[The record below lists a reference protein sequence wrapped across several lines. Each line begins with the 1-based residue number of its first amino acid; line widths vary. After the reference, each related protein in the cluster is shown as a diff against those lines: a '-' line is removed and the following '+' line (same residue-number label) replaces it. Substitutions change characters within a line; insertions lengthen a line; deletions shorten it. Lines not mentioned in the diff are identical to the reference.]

1 MTRIPGLRAVCVGG
15 LSLALAA
22 LLAACGE
29 PAANVAEPKAYDRLG
44 VQVQIPG
51 NWKLVDDQRLGGA
64 HYLTVESPGTAVFI
78 AMVQSDRNRELEEF
92 ARSFSAE
99 ADKQLP
105 NALEH
110 QGRFDLSA
118 FDQGTIREHYT
129 VSLGGVK
136 VPHLREYHKITG
148 ARRTAFLITQSADE
162 DQAQAKPGFDLML
175 KSFKFNE
182 AAGG

>member
-1 MTRIPGLRAVCVGG
+1 MPRMSGLRAVCFRG
-15 LSLALAA
+15 LVLALLA

-29 PAANVAEPKAYDRLG
+29 PAANVAQPKAYDRLG
-44 VQVQIPG
+44 VQVRIPG
-51 NWKLVDDQRLGGA
+51 NWKLADDQRLGGV
-64 HYLTVESPGTAVFI
+64 HYLTVESPGSAVFI

-99 ADKQLP
+99 ADKQMP
-105 NALEH
+105 GAL
-110 QGRFDLSA
+110 QRQSRFDLSA
-118 FDQGTIREHYT
+118 FADGTIREHYT

-148 ARRTAFLITQSADE
+148 ARRTAFLVTQSADE
-162 DQAQAKPGFDLML
+162 DLAQAKPGFDLIL

>member
-1 MTRIPGLRAVCVGG
+1 MTRMPGLRAVCVGG

-51 NWKLVDDQRLGGA
+51 NWKLADDQRLGGV

-110 QGRFDLSA
+110 QGRCA
-118 FDQGTIREHYT
+118 TAAPGTWSR
-129 VSLGGVK
+129 
-136 VPHLREYHKITG
+136 P
-148 ARRTAFLITQSADE
+148 RRACGMSGNRACASVDS
-162 DQAQAKPGFDLML
+162 G
-175 KSFKFNE
+175 
-182 AAGG
+182 

>member
-1 MTRIPGLRAVCVGG
+1 MAGMLGLRAVCVRGFG
-15 LSLALAA
+15 LALV
-22 LLAACGE
+22 LTLAACGE

-51 NWKLVDDQRLGGA
+51 NWKLADDQRLGGV

-92 ARSFSAE
+92 AHSFSAE
-99 ADKQLP
+99 ADKQAP
-105 NALEH
+105 AATEH

-118 FDQGTIREHYT
+118 FDHGTIREHYT

-148 ARRTAFLITQSADE
+148 ARRAAFLVTQSADE
-162 DQAQAKPGFDLML
+162 DQARARPGFDLML
-175 KSFKFNE
+175 KSFKLN
-182 AAGG
+182 

>member
-1 MTRIPGLRAVCVGG
+1 MTRMPCLRAVCVRGFV
-15 LSLALAA
+15 LALIA

-29 PAANVAEPKAYDRLG
+29 PAANVAQPKAYDRLG

-51 NWKLVDDQRLGGA
+51 NWKLAADQRLAGV

-78 AMVQSDRNRELEEF
+78 AMVQTDRSRELEEF

-105 NALEH
+105 SALER

-118 FDQGTIREHYT
+118 FADGTIREHYT
-129 VSLGGVK
+129 VDLGGVK
-136 VPHLREYHKITG
+136 IPHLREYHKITG
-148 ARRTAFLITQSADE
+148 AHRAAFLITQSAEE
-162 DQAQAKPGFDLML
+162 DRAQARPGFELML
-175 KSFKFNE
+175 KSFKLNE
-182 AAGG
+182 SPGG